1 MTFTDKQLK
10 FIEEHSAEIDSG
22 EITEVAKAISQDKNL
37 SYTEKSRLELALVYV
52 IRGPQGFK
60 VDIEA
65 TPPDTVLEGVVK
77 SRLGIFVS
85 GVPLLPS
92 MYGKTKLRLYK
103 IENNKITKQE
113 SYKLVGLGPLNE
125 KMADYNLAVLDKD
138 TYTDKVEQKY
148 NGSLN
153 YKASLMFYLR
163 DVKVSNI
170 TYSEI
175 ITNEHQKVK
184 ELLKIELLNNFKK
197 ISDLPESD
205 CNSIINYA
213 MAKADIKGV

>member
-22 EITEVAKAISQDKNL
+22 EIIEVAKAISLDKNL
-37 SYTEKSRLELALVYV
+37 SYTEKNRLELALVYV
-52 IRGPQGFK
+52 IKGPQGFK
-60 VDIEA
+60 IEIEA
-65 TPPDTVLEGVVK
+65 TLPDTILEGVVK
-77 SRLGIFVS
+77 SRLGISVS

-138 TYTDKVEQKY
+138 LYTDKVEQKF
-148 NGSLN
+148 NGSLS
-153 YKASLMFYLR
+153 YKASLMFDLSG
-163 DVKVSNI
+163 VKVSTI
-170 TYSEI
+170 AYGKV
-175 ITNEHQKVK
+175 ITNEDQKVK
-184 ELLKIELLNNFKK
+184 DLLKIDLLDNFKK
-197 ISDLPESD
+197 VSDLPESD
-205 CNSIINYA
+205 CNTIIDYA